1 MSIGSNNKICGL
13 VFCLVFF
20 FFNSLLKKFALIEFY
35 VSIHLLLLL
44 SRFNRV

>member
-13 VFCLVFF
+13 VFCLVF